1 MKLIFEC
8 LALEL
13 TSAVVPYIAFKEVA
27 HGMACLSES
36 HQGLSFLRHHLCT
49 TLFALNACAD

>member
-13 TSAVVPYIAFKEVA
+13 TSVVVPYIAFKEVA

-36 HQGLSFLRHHLCT
+36 HQG
-49 TLFALNACAD
+49 